1 MRELKSLADGI
12 QWSLKCENIKRNASL
27 NLPFLAIKRY
37 FFYQKQ
43 ASESMMKVSFKTFTI
58 YLPLPGQFS

>member
-1 MRELKSLADGI
+1 MVSSGALSVRISSVMQASIYLFLQLKDI
-12 QWSLKCENIKRNASL
+12 
-27 NLPFLAIKRY
+27 